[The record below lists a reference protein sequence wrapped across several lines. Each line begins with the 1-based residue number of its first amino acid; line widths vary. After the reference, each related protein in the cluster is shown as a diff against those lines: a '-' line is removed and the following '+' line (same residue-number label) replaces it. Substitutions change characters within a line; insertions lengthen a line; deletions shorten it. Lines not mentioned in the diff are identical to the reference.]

1 MERSGGWRATAPGG
15 GRQTSESEC
24 GPGPVLES
32 SMQAPRTSSCYWEGL
47 GVVRTEL
54 CKLTLME
61 SMAPFPRTMP
71 PFPRTMPDTWFSY
84 RP

>member
-1 MERSGGWRATAPGG
+1 
-15 GRQTSESEC
+15 
-24 GPGPVLES
+24 
-32 SMQAPRTSSCYWEGL
+32 MQAPRTSSCYWEGL